1 MQRRLTRKLKWLM
14 FSTLFA
20 AGLPALA
27 VEPEAAP
34 QQALDGQEQA
44 RYLGQI
50 KTLYL
55 TSNER
60 QALLE
65 HCNAL
70 LRSYALRADYQIG
83 QRQREDIL
91 YQVSVSADGELL
103 VRTETRG
110 QGRVNVSN
118 ERLAIFGVDPYI
130 RYTCSTGG
138 IACDIKNPAD
148 GRPWLTIVRDHQ
160 GAEELAKALSFLIRN
175 LQKG

>member
-14 FSTLFA
+14 FSTLLATGFQVQ
-20 AGLPALA
+20 A
-27 VEPEAAP
+27 VEPGALP

-50 KTLYL
+50 KKLYL
-55 TSNER
+55 TGNDR

-70 LRSYALRADYQIG
+70 LRSYALRADYQVG
-83 QRQREDIL
+83 QPKRQDLL
-91 YQVSVSADGELL
+91 YQVSAGASGELL
-103 VRTETRG
+103 VRKEIRS
-110 QGRVNVSN
+110 QGNIEVTH
-118 ERLAIFGVDPYI
+118 ERLSVFGVDPYI
-130 RYTCSTGG
+130 RYSCNAGA
-138 IACDIKNPAD
+138 IACEIKSPAD
-148 GRPWLTIVRDHQ
+148 GSPWLTIVRDHQ